1 MKKISTYLTLIV
13 LTFLTAS
20 RAYSQASCPQIVL
33 SSFQIITD
41 PSNSCLKKISVDFIN
56 PTGGAKS
63 IGVKVKCGTVI
74 VLTECHDASN
84 QKDVRR
90 NFVTGQFICCALND
104 LKVEV
109 AAYTGNSTCLGT
121 PCIQQFSIAGSSL
134 PVYFKSFNAARK
146 GSSVN
151 LSWVT
156 GFEQN
161 NRGFD
166 IERQNGTGSW
176 QELGFIASSAA
187 GGNSTTEISY
197 SYVDAN
203 SASGITNYRIKQTDL
218 DGKTKYSEVRSVQ
231 GDNDNARTLTLYPN
245 PATNGQVTIVFKEA
259 TAIYDVSLMDVT
271 GRILRQWKETKGNSL
286 NITNLVPGFYNLR
299 VVSRETGKQVVEKFV
314 VSH

>member
-1 MKKISTYLTLIV
+1 MKKMTTYLTLIV
-13 LTFLTAS
+13 LTFLTAT
-20 RAYSQASCPQIVL
+20 RAYSQASCPDIIVA
-33 SSFQIITD
+33 SFQIITD
-41 PSNSCLKKISVDFIN
+41 PVNSCLKKITVDFIN
-56 PTGGAKS
+56 PTNGAKS
-63 IGVKVKCGTVI
+63 IGVKVNCGTDL
-74 VLTECHDASN
+74 VLTECHDASA
-84 QKDVRR
+84 QQGVRR
-90 NFVTGQFICCALND
+90 NFVTGQFVCCNLNS
-104 LKVEV
+104 LKIEI

-121 PCIQQFSIAGSSL
+121 PCIQKFSIAGSPL
-134 PVYFKSFNAARK
+134 PVYFKSFNASRK

-151 LSWVT
+151 LNWVT

-166 IERQNGTGSW
+166 IERQSGTGSW
-176 QELGFIASSAA
+176 QSLGFIGSSAA
-187 GGNSTTEISY
+187 GGNSTTDISY

-203 SASGITNYRIKQTDL
+203 SAAGITNYRIKQTDL
-218 DGKTKYSEVRSVQ
+218 DGKVKYSEVRSVQ

-271 GRILRQWKETKGNSL
+271 GRVLKQWNQTKGNSL

-299 VVSRETGKQVVEKFV
+299 VLSRETGKQVVEKFV